1 MYGLDTLGADLE
13 GAGFRVEERF
23 GFTLKT
29 VPNSMMLTG
38 RRRCS
43 TRSRE
48 ISPEL
53 PPAMCANIGIRAVAP
68 A

>member
-1 MYGLDTLGADLE
+1 VYGLDTLAADLE
-13 GAGFRVEERF
+13 GAGFRVQERF

-29 VPNSMMLTG
+29 VPNSMMLDWPPALLDALT
-38 RRRCS
+38 
-43 TRSRE
+43 E

-53 PPAMCANIGIRAVAP
+53 PPSMCANIGIRAVAP